1 MLQKRSRFQ
10 GTTIKYDKNKDAIKQ
25 GKTTHDEASTD
36 HLIGGKGPHDQTKK
50 SQTAEEGVL
59 LLLGVTERHQA
70 KIPNM
75 QMT

>member
-1 MLQKRSRFQ
+1 M
-10 GTTIKYDKNKDAIKQ
+10 IKIKMQLNKAKPLMM
-25 GKTTHDEASTD
+25 KHWSPNSTD